1 MRNCYGQ
8 NKSSPTHP
16 PPARPLFISFRC
28 PNPLFG
34 GMARLSQVKEVHAG
48 SMLSLGQVKLC
59 RTDTVVTGQDAL
71 LLCRTATPDFPC
83 FCRTGPEEYVPD
95 SHGNLSPPTQERR
108 VPPPLLCLNCPCR
121 QVSMFNL
128 RFCRTGRCIAV
139 FNFFLRGGG
148 GVGGCVLN

>member
-1 MRNCYGQ
+1 
-8 NKSSPTHP
+8 
-16 PPARPLFISFRC
+16 
-28 PNPLFG
+28 
-34 GMARLSQVKEVHAG
+34 MARLSQVKEVHAGSAG

-59 RTDTVVTGQDAL
+59 RTDTIVTGEDAL

-83 FCRTGPEEYVPD
+83 FFRTGPEEYVPD

-139 FNFFLRGGG
+139 FIFFYAEEGEWGD
-148 GVGGCVLN
+148 VF